1 LEHTSIVLK
10 IKTVDIKFSVHDVFL
25 ESPSSG
31 TLKITFIRYTQNNL
45 RKVATPNNL
54 KFWEQ

>member
-1 LEHTSIVLK
+1 MCLI
-10 IKTVDIKFSVHDVFL
+10 FSFTEKMHFYLTASLFALLTNNIIANHDD
-25 ESPSSG
+25 S
-31 TLKITFIRYTQNNL
+31 QNNL